1 MRCYLLIMSNQQP
14 LSPLRQMLKD
24 RDELG
29 RSELIEE
36 FDRSRVDDPSIS
48 QENLHLKDSYLGQK
62 EQGDSE
68 RPDTNSET
76 NRGSG
81 MVEREQPQPAPRP
94 PEHIARPAERETFAQ
109 RMLQERDQAAQAR
122 EAEPDREQEQ
132 DRERDR

>member
-1 MRCYLLIMSNQQP
+1 MSNPEP

-29 RSELIEE
+29 RSELVEE
-36 FDRSRVDDPSIS
+36 FDRSRADDASIS
-48 QENLHLKDSYLGQK
+48 QENLHLKDSYQGQK

-68 RPDTNSET
+68 RSDPKVES

-94 PEHIARPAERETFAQ
+94 PEHIARPAEREAYAQ
-109 RMLQERDQAAQAR
+109 RLLQERDQAAQAR